1 MAEKIIDTHL
11 HLWDTAKFRYGW
23 LDGFPLLNRNYLVED
38 FQKASAG
45 CGVVGGVFVQ
55 CDCAAEE
62 SIAEAQWV
70 ASLVKKGLAVQGIVA
85 HAPVELGAS
94 VRSHLVELARIP
106 LVHGIRR
113 LLQGE
118 KKAGVCL
125 QPSFIAGVQ
134 ALAEFKF
141 SFDIC
146 VRRDQLADA
155 IALVRACP
163 QVSFVLDHF
172 GNPDIKNK
180 IMEPW
185 RAQITELSQLPN
197 VCCKLSGIVTV
208 ADDKNWTPEDLTP
221 YVDQVISSFGSSRV
235 LFGGDWPVV
244 LLASEYRRWVETVHL
259 LLAKLPAIDRQ
270 KILHDNAVKVYR
282 LN

>member
-1 MAEKIIDTHL
+1 MTESIIDTHL
-11 HLWDTAKFRYGW
+11 HLWDLTKFRYAW
-23 LDGFPLLNRNYLVED
+23 LDNYPLLNRNFLTSD
-38 FQKASAG
+38 FQAASAG
-45 CGVVGGVFVQ
+45 SAVTGGVFVQ
-55 CDCAAEE
+55 CDCLPEE
-62 SIAEAQWV
+62 SLAEAQWV

-85 HAPVELGAS
+85 HAPVEVGAN

-106 LVHGIRR
+106 LVCGIRR

-118 KKAGVCL
+118 KVAGFCL

-134 ALAEFKF
+134 ALAEFNF

-146 VRRDQLADA
+146 MRRDQLADA

-172 GNPDIKNK
+172 GNPDIKTK
-180 IMEPW
+180 TMEPW
-185 RAQITELSQLPN
+185 RAQISELGQLPN
-197 VCCKLSGIVTV
+197 VCCKLSGIVTL
-208 ADDKNWTPEDLTP
+208 ADDKKWTPEDLAP
-221 YVDQVISSFGSSRV
+221 YVDHVISSFGTNRV

-244 LLASEYRRWVETVHL
+244 LLASEYRRWVETAQL
-259 LLAKLPAIDRQ
+259 LLTKLPAIDRK
-270 KILHDNAVKVYR
+270 KILHDNAVKFYR